1 MRVRCPE
8 CGWEGDV
15 ETDEMTSLSLPGVSR
30 NQIWD
35 TVEVVEPT
43 RVVSVV
49 ADVLVPLLQA
59 LVPAGAGAIVL
70 GVAGAPV
77 QIVLGGAGVLL
88 AAVWALMLHRQTSGS
103 CRVHTY
109 RREVPAA
116 PSGSI
121 EVWVSNAE
129 KAGDGSVPV
138 GAEVKRSVLP
148 DRRRLRVVF
157 GEVLAGRRR
166 WSGRSLHRCDGMSQ
180 AEASQ
185 LVDDLVRSGLLAW
198 RDGQPRDPAGAVL
211 TEAGKAFAEHL
222 LK

>member
-1 MRVRCPE
+1 MRVQCPE
-8 CGWEGDV
+8 CGWEGDI
-15 ETDEMTSLSLPGVSR
+15 ETDAMTSLSLPGVSR
-30 NQIWD
+30 NQVWD
-35 TVEVVEPT
+35 TVEVVEPMRT
-43 RVVSVV
+43 VSVV

-59 LVPAGAGAIVL
+59 LVPAGVGAIVL

-88 AAVWALMLHRQTSGS
+88 GTVWAMMLHRQASGS

-109 RREVPAA
+109 RREAPPA
-116 PSGSI
+116 GSV
-121 EVWVSNAE
+121 EVWVSNA
-129 KAGDGSVPV
+129 GVGNDGKVPV
-138 GAEVKRSVLP
+138 GAEVKRSMLP

-157 GEVLAGRRR
+157 GEVLSGRRR

-185 LVDDLVRSGLLAW
+185 LVDDLVKAGLLAW

-211 TEAGKAFAEHL
+211 TEAGNAFAEHL